1 MVPRAHGKAA
11 MPTPPKSTP
20 EQRAAALAKAAEARR
35 VRAEVKELLSTG
47 SLRLADVFERAESDD
62 LVGGMKINSVLV
74 SLPRLGKVK
83 TKRLLE
89 EHGVAE
95 NRRVRSLTDRQR
107 RDLLDALS

>member
-1 MVPRAHGKAA
+1 MVPRSTERPAV
-11 MPTPPKSTP
+11 PTPPKSTP

-47 SLRLADVFERAESDD
+47 SLRLSDVFARAEDD
-62 LVGGMKINSVLV
+62 ELVGGMKINSVLV

-95 NRRVRSLTDRQR
+95 NRRIRSLTPRQR

>member
-1 MVPRAHGKAA
+1 
-11 MPTPPKSTP
+11 MPTPPQSTP

-47 SLRLADVFERAESDD
+47 SLTLEDVFARSETDEF
-62 LVGGMKINSVLV
+62 VGGMKINKVLA

-95 NRRVRSLTDRQR
+95 NRRVRSLTERQR
-107 RDLLDALS
+107 HDLLAAVS